1 MRTVSKLIPVA
12 LSCVL
17 LVTCLAVPV
26 KAGTV
31 ENLVFTGTATCSG
44 GFCSTYGN
52 GPVTGT
58 YSLNTTTD
66 MIVGSWSFSTP
77 WGIMSS
83 SQAGSSSLVAIRFG
97 DANPEFFETS
107 GPANFIQ
114 FFFPITDPQEIGAL
128 ATNVGSDAC
137 IFTTMGCIPEYAIT
151 GSTSL
156 AGTPEPSSATLV
168 LLGIGLLGL
177 VLVARK
183 L

>member
-1 MRTVSKLIPVA
+1 MRLLGKLMPMG
-12 LSCVL
+12 
-17 LVTCLAVPV
+17 VTCLLLTAWLATSA

-31 ENLVFTGTATCSG
+31 ETLDFTGTATCSG
-44 GFCSTYGN
+44 GYCGTYGN

-77 WGIMSS
+77 WGVMSS
-83 SQAGSSSLVAIRFG
+83 SQAGAMSLVVIRYG

-114 FFFPITDPQEIGAL
+114 FFFALPDLDETGPL

-156 AGTPEPSSATLV
+156 AGTPEPSSGV
-168 LLGIGLLGL
+168 LMLIGIGLLGL
-177 VLVARK
+177 ALVRRNA
-183 L
+183 